1 MCMTTSSSMTLKAK
15 LWITTTA
22 AIILL
27 VGVSEWLSY
36 RQTAAFLD
44 SHEAVMRQGAGP
56 EALSEL
62 RANKQRLFVHL
73 AATRVFNAAI
83 TIGALAVVLNA
94 LWYRL
99 VLAPIGLLLGHIN
112 RMSRGTWTGH
122 IPVARR
128 DEIGQLT
135 EAFNQLGDQL
145 TLTIHQF
152 ATASKLSAIALVTQ
166 RIARGAEIAQIRLL
180 GIANM
185 LRRARPADGVPE
197 PVFEDL
203 EVVAASLKEIQRH
216 AETEFDTQ
224 FRLHAAVPVPPS
236 EDRHDQ
242 VPQSEPGARMAS

>member
-1 MCMTTSSSMTLKAK
+1 MQHA
-15 LWITTTA
+15 
-22 AIILL
+22 
-27 VGVSEWLSY
+27 G
-36 RQTAAFLD
+36 
-44 SHEAVMRQGAGP
+44 GP

-83 TIGALAVVLNA
+83 TIGALAIVLNG

-99 VLAPIGLLLGHIN
+99 VLSPIGLLLGHIN

-135 EAFNQLGDQL
+135 EAFNQLGEQL
-145 TLTIHQF
+145 TVTVHQF
-152 ATASKLSAIALVTQ
+152 ATASKLSAVALVTQ
-166 RIARGAEIAQIRLL
+166 HIARRAELAQMHLL

-185 LRRARPADGVPE
+185 LRRARSAGGVPE
-197 PVFEDL
+197 PVFEAL
-203 EVVAASLKEIQRH
+203 EVAAASLKEIQEH

-224 FRLHAAVPVPPS
+224 FQIHTTIPVRRS
-236 EDRHDQ
+236 
-242 VPQSEPGARMAS
+242 A